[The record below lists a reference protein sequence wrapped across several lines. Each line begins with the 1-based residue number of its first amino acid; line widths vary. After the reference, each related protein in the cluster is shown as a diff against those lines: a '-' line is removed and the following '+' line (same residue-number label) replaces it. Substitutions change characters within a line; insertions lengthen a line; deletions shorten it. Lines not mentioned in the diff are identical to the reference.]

1 MLDLRQP
8 GQSLDFLGYTFRYD
22 RDQYGRAAALLEPGT
37 LAPKRW
43 RGNGKRCGN

>member
-22 RDQYGRAAALLEPGT
+22 RDQYGRPQRYWNLEPSRKAMDAGT
-37 LAPKRW
+37 GSVARI
-43 RGNGKRCGN
+43 